1 MLFCYLLVRYN
12 TVLRVAQSVWENSQS
27 IWFCLVLKRYLQQN
41 VELKFN
47 MYFISPL
54 TQYPIH
60 LYWIY
65 NIPKR
70 HKRQP
75 FTTKTAGQELPL
87 SVARGAY
94 RALTGPLAALT
105 SHFSF
110 VFQGDNLL
118 TRKRPRRETVLLKA
132 FCQFNMSDRIATND
146 AVDRH
151 TCETRCPNVCQLNEY
166 RRAVRETTTYEICS
180 GLEYW

>member
-1 MLFCYLLVRYN
+1 MK
-12 TVLRVAQSVWENSQS
+12 TSQSVWFGW
-27 IWFCLVLKRYLQQN
+27 ILDRYLQHN
-41 VELKFN
+41 VEPKFN
-47 MYFISPL
+47 IYFIVPL

-60 LYWIY
+60 FYWIY

-70 HKRQP
+70 HKRQL
-75 FTTKTAGQELPL
+75 FTAKTAGQEVPL

-166 RRAVRETTTYEICS
+166 RGAGWETMIHAIRS
-180 GLEYW
+180 GLGYW

>member
-1 MLFCYLLVRYN
+1 
-12 TVLRVAQSVWENSQS
+12 
-27 IWFCLVLKRYLQQN
+27 
-41 VELKFN
+41 
-47 MYFISPL
+47 MYFIGPL
-54 TQYPIH
+54 IQYPIH

-65 NIPKR
+65 NIPQR

-110 VFQGDNLL
+110 VFQQGDNLL

-151 TCETRCPNVCQLNEY
+151 TCETRCPKTFVNWMNTSQPFGKQRYIFDLLSSWKLIENIHPFK
-166 RRAVRETTTYEICS
+166 AS
-180 GLEYW
+180 P